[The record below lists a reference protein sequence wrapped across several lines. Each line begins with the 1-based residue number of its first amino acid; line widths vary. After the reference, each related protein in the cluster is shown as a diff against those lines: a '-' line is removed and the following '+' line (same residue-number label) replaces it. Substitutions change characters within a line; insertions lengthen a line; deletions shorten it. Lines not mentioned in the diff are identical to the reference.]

1 MKEDVKITFW
11 KIKRNFKLF
20 LLESSNLFYAI
31 VLLLAWTAIRR
42 FFLTSSFRNDSD
54 YFTSI
59 FYFLTIAWVYYTTCY
74 RLILDEDTNEKVI
87 LKRRLDDIASYKI
100 SLIQLSILFMFGTR
114 SFIIYGQA
122 GIIIILSIITV
133 TALLSILYLFYD
145 SRKQFSEIIKNKFKG
160 NFIESIINAFAPIL
174 IYGAIIVYVL
184 LWPWRTAFCHQY
196 GVEEIGHYFEKD
208 SYEAK
213 YLVKISR
220 VDGDNT
226 YTLPSEIFVS
236 KDFSEY
242 DSYETTRGVGAYST
256 DEEESVEIR
265 YVKIKKV
272 FFKNGG
278 FLYFDCLVPVEN
290 SQTCEDQDGEEWEI
304 ELTSTKIK

>member
-1 MKEDVKITFW
+1 MKEEVKITFW
-11 KIKRNFKLF
+11 KIKWNIKVF
-20 LLESSNLFYAI
+20 LLESSTLFYAI
-31 VLLLAWTAIRR
+31 AVLLAWTAVRR
-42 FFLTSSFRNDSD
+42 FFLTASFRSDSD

-59 FYFLTIAWVYYTTCY
+59 FYFLTIAWVYYTVCY
-74 RLILDEDTNEKVI
+74 RLILDEDTNEKII
-87 LKRRLDDIASYKI
+87 LKRRLDDIAAYKI
-100 SLIQLSILFMFGTR
+100 ALIQLSILFIFGTR
-114 SFIIYGQA
+114 SFLIYRRT
-122 GIIIILSIITV
+122 GIIVILSIITV
-133 TALLSILYLFYD
+133 TTLLAILYLFYD
-145 SRKQFSEIIKNKFKG
+145 SRKQFGEIIKNKFKG
-160 NFIESIINAFAPIL
+160 NFIEPIINAFAPIV

-184 LWPWRTAFCHQY
+184 LWPWKIAFNHQY
-196 GVEEIGHYFEKD
+196 GVKEIGHYFEKD

-220 VDGDNT
+220 VDGGNT
-226 YTLPSEIFVS
+226 YTLPSDIFVS

-290 SQTCEDQDGEEWEI
+290 SQVCEDQDGEEWEI
-304 ELTSTKIK
+304 ELTTTKIE